1 MSSVCMRHTYGELPA
16 NFGGLDGAG
25 DDVDLPIDRL
35 DYAGHAG
42 SILEEVGDDF
52 TGWATPAQHLA
63 KPPNCSGRADLRA
76 CRGPF

>member
-16 NFGGLDGAG
+16 NFGRLDGAG

-42 SILEEVGDDF
+42 SILEEVGDGF
-52 TGWATPAQHLA
+52 TGRAATAQQFA
-63 KPPNCSGRADLRA
+63 KPPNCLGRTDLRG